1 MIVSQGSATVS
12 FVDRGGQEHVIG
24 AMLTIEVAYEPEPV
38 ILRCGCCGLPWA
50 RLENG
55 ALVVESRHSGQVHVN
70 RLSVEALAALVAG
83 NGATNG
89 ETNGE
94 TWGYSG

>member
-1 MIVSQGSATVS
+1 MTLPHVTFKWQEATCELE
-12 FVDRGGQEHVIG
+12 FV
-24 AMLTIEVAYEPEPV
+24 EVHEPEPV
-38 ILRCGCCGLPWA
+38 VLRCGCCGLPWA

-83 NGATNG
+83 NGATG
-89 ETNGE
+89 ATNGE

>member
-1 MIVSQGSATVS
+1 MSIYRDLETVYSADGVPLTV
-12 FVDRGGQEHVIG
+12 VVEPNAH
-24 AMLTIEVAYEPEPV
+24 EPEPV
-38 ILRCGCCGLPWA
+38 VLRCGCCGLPWA

-83 NGATNG
+83 NGAP
-89 ETNGE
+89 NGE